1 MVDILLGAL
10 AQSIEKAL
18 DGEYI
23 VYTEDV
29 HQNAEK
35 PCIFARCESAE
46 RVEMLNRHFFVRV
59 NVKLTVEP
67 GSDEKN
73 AQTESM
79 IATLFKVLGMV
90 EAGGVCFNGRKIHAK
105 RVEGHFTVHCIY
117 DMWPEETEDCDLM
130 EKIEVKGI
138 YNGRAVYEER
148 D

>member
-1 MVDILLGAL
+1 MVDKLIGAL

-23 VYTEDV
+23 IYTEDV

-35 PCIFARCESAE
+35 PCIFVRCESAE
-46 RVEMLNRHFFVRV
+46 RVQMLNRHFFVRV

-73 AQTESM
+73 ARTE
-79 IATLFKVLGMV
+79 ALVAKLFNVLGMV
-90 EAGGVCFNGRKIHAK
+90 EAGGVCFNGRKIHGKWA
-105 RVEGHFTVHCIY
+105 EGSFVVGCIY
-117 DMWPEETEDCDLM
+117 DMWQEKIKECDLM

-138 YNGRAVYEER
+138 GHGGAVYEE
-148 D
+148 